1 MRALIQRVSR
11 AKVTVDEKETGRIDE
26 GYVILLGVTHDDT
39 EAIADRM
46 WQKISQLRIFRD
58 DQGKTNISLKDVS
71 GQVLIVSQFT
81 LYADLRKGNR
91 PSFIKAADPE
101 KGEALYEYFVGLA
114 RAELGAVATGIFGA
128 EMQIELV
135 NDGPF
140 TIWLDSDIWDKK

>member
-11 AKVTVDEKETGRIDE
+11 AKVTVEGQETGKID
-26 GYVILLGVTHDDT
+26 GGFVILLGVTHDDT

-58 DQGKTNISLKDVS
+58 DQGKTNISLRDVA

-101 KGEALYEYFVGLA
+101 KGEALYEYFVNLA
-114 RAELGAVATGIFGA
+114 RAELGDVACGVFGA

-140 TIWLDSDIWDKK
+140 TIWLDSEIWEKK

>member
-11 AKVTVDEKETGRIDE
+11 AKVTVEGQETGRIED
-26 GYVILLGVTHDDT
+26 GFVILLGVTHDDT

-58 DQGKTNISLKDVS
+58 DQGKTNISLKDVD

-101 KGEALYEYFVGLA
+101 KGEVLYEYFVSLA
-114 RAELGAVATGIFGA
+114 RAELGDVACGVFGA

-140 TIWLDSDIWDKK
+140 TIWLDSEIWEKK

>member
-11 AKVTVDEKETGRIDE
+11 AKVTVEGQETGKID
-26 GYVILLGVTHDDT
+26 GGFVILLGVTHNDT

-58 DQGKTNISLKDVS
+58 DQGKTNISLRDVA

-101 KGEALYEYFVGLA
+101 KGEALYEYFVNLA
-114 RAELGAVATGIFGA
+114 RAELGDVACGVFGA

-140 TIWLDSDIWDKK
+140 TIWLDSEIWEKK